1 MADRTFTSHGVT
13 SSTSRLRNSTCR
25 STNCWNVCRR
35 VGAESEAPVTS
46 SMQFVAS
53 GGLSHTTMS
62 PRYIA
67 SGQHASENI
76 MSQVVTCYV
85 LPRAFS
91 SRFSRS
97 AMSSHQYRHCHA
109 MSDSVI
115 FHMVAGHGLMEG
127 IIPDKYVAPKKEAP
141 SLQVVL
147 VSFPFGPKFY
157 WLFRLMS

>member
-1 MADRTFTSHGVT
+1 
-13 SSTSRLRNSTCR
+13 
-25 STNCWNVCRR
+25 
-35 VGAESEAPVTS
+35 
-46 SMQFVAS
+46 
-53 GGLSHTTMS
+53 
-62 PRYIA
+62 
-67 SGQHASENI
+67 